1 MSHYYTLSYQWEGR
15 KTVKKIVTI
24 NKILSTDKHGHKTI
38 YSDFCAPWVHLTV
51 VCSRHGC
58 KVKMIITEVSTNA
71 SHSREDK

>member
-1 MSHYYTLSYQWEGR
+1 MSHYYTLRYQCEER

-24 NKILSTDKHGHKTI
+24 NKTLSIDKHGHKTI

-58 KVKMIITEVSTNA
+58 TIKMIITEVSANA
-71 SHSREDK
+71 SNCREG